1 MTIAINLHDVL
12 SESDFQLVHAT
23 RPAELRELDE
33 DALLDLHARVRR
45 ARNKHVGVYRREA
58 AARVVR
64 KGARG
69 AARPANVRNATRAEV
84 FEDALA
90 RVSRQHGVAARQS
103 ALELKELRLAQ
114 ATGAPAKKAPAK
126 TAAKKSVKAAP
137 KAAAK
142 KPVTTDQTRA
152 NPGRIKREAGTKAAG
167 ARRQAKRDA
176 R

>member
-1 MTIAINLHDVL
+1 MTTKLHDTL
-12 SESDFQLVHAT
+12 NASDSHLVRQT
-23 RPAELRELDE
+23 SLAELRQLDE

-58 AARVVR
+58 AARVQR

-69 AARPANVRNATRAEV
+69 LARKGNVDNAARVEIL
-84 FEDALA
+84 EDALS
-90 RVSRQHGVAARQS
+90 RVSRQLAVVARDSAR
-103 ALELKELRLAQ
+103 ELKAERLAL
-114 ATGAPAKKAPAK
+114 AKAENPSAAPAK
-126 TAAKKSVKAAP
+126 TVR

-142 KPVTTDQTRA
+142 RPVRTDKTRE
-152 NPGRIKREAGTKAAG
+152 NPGRIKREAGSTAAG